1 SSAAKLVACCRSCA
15 YSPDRTMSSPPGP
28 KFCSKVFTSN
38 LSAASI
44 SASTACCG
52 VSKLRVP
59 TVEAAG
65 VADGLSMGD
74 CCAAKGA
81 ANRKAEAAVQPSQR
95 YFEICLFAAVDFT
108 PVLLLVSYLRRP
120 PPPRPPPPP
129 PPPPA
134 RLLGRLPPWRL
145 SCCLAPA

>member
-1 SSAAKLVACCRSCA
+1 
-15 YSPDRTMSSPPGP
+15 M
-28 KFCSKVFTSN
+28 
-38 LSAASI
+38 
-44 SASTACCG
+44 
-52 VSKLRVP
+52 
-59 TVEAAG
+59 
-65 VADGLSMGD
+65 ADGLSMGD

-129 PPPPA
+129 EPPPRDPMLEEP
-134 RLLGRLPPWRL
+134 RLL
-145 SCCLAPA
+145 LARALDPL